1 MGIRNG
7 KFQINTRG
15 FTDIIDITQKVKNE
29 VYKHNLKDGLVHIY
43 VAGSTASVTAIEYE
57 PGLLKDFPAVLDKIA
72 PAGEFYHHDDT
83 WHDGN
88 GHAHVRAA
96 LIGNSFSVPLVDG
109 ALQLGTWQQIVLV
122 DFDNKPRVRNVTVQ
136 VLD

>member
-1 MGIRNG
+1 MTVRNS

-29 VYKHNLKDGLVHIY
+29 AYRHNLKDALVHVY
-43 VAGSTASVTAIEYE
+43 VAGSTASITAIEFE
-57 PGLLKDFPAVLDKIA
+57 PGLLKDFPNALEKIA
-72 PAGEFYHHDDT
+72 PMAEEYHHDDT

-88 GHAHVRAA
+88 GYAHVRAA

-122 DFDNKPRVRNVTVQ
+122 DFDNKPRVRNITVQ

>member
-7 KFQINTRG
+7 KFQINTKG
-15 FTDIIDITQKVKNE
+15 NTDIVDITEHVKNE
-29 VYKHNLKDGLVHIY
+29 VYKHSLKNGLVHIY

-57 PGLLKDFPAVLDKIA
+57 PGLIKDFPKAMERIA
-72 PAGEFYHHDDT
+72 PEDAIYHHDET

-96 LIGNSFSVPLVDG
+96 MIGNSFSVPLVDG

-122 DFDNKPRVRNVTVQ
+122 DFDNKPRVRNITVQ